1 MPKPKA
7 NLSKYFE
14 EIKPVIAT
22 ESHPSQAQNSCAGCG
37 HSLLMGPEGFPVCS
51 NRQCGL
57 ILTAVLDTSPE
68 WRFYNGQGSAGG
80 DPTRCGMP
88 INPLLQ
94 ESSFGCKVLTNSSS
108 SYQMRKIGRYT
119 SWIGMPYREKA
130 HYDEFQRISLLAEK
144 GGLPKLI
151 ISDAM
156 RFHKSISEQKTF
168 RGLNR
173 DGIIAA
179 SVYISARVNGYPR
192 TPKEIARVFLLDP
205 TAATRGCKNAT
216 GIFNGLERGLCE
228 NAKTT
233 LCLSTPAS
241 FIPRYCSKLGLT
253 EELLLVCSFVAAR
266 TKELAIVPENTPH
279 AKAAGIIYFVTHNCN
294 IGVSKSMIAQV
305 SEISEVTI
313 NKCFRKLD
321 IHRALLLPQQIL
333 DKYAV

>member
-1 MPKPKA
+1 
-7 NLSKYFE
+7 
-14 EIKPVIAT
+14 
-22 ESHPSQAQNSCAGCG
+22 
-37 HSLLMGPEGFPVCS
+37 MGPEGFPVCS
-51 NRQCGL
+51 SLTCGL
-57 ILTAVLDTSPE
+57 ILTGVLDTTPE
-68 WRFYNGQGSAGG
+68 WRFYNGQGGGGG

-94 ESSFGCKVLTNSSS
+94 ESSFGCKVLTSSNS

-119 SWIGMPYREKA
+119 SWIGMPYKEKA
-130 HYDEFQRISLLAEK
+130 HYDEFQRIALLADK

-156 RFHKSISEQKTF
+156 RFHKMISEQKTF

-216 GIFNGLERGLCE
+216 AIFNGLERGLDE
-228 NAKTT
+228 DAKTK
-233 LCLSTPAS
+233 LCLSTPSS
-241 FIPRYCSKLGLT
+241 FIPRYCSRLGLT
-253 EELLLVCSFVAAR
+253 DELLLVCQFVAMR
-266 TKELAIVPENTPH
+266 IKEHDIVPENTPH

-294 IGVSKSMIAQV
+294 IDISKAMVSEV

-321 IHRALLLPQQIL
+321 SQREVLLPPQIVS
-333 DKYAV
+333 KYAV